1 MKPYSKNW
9 KLIMSDTNTISID
22 NPILDVDKIRA
33 DFPLLSKEMGGK
45 PLIYLDNGA
54 TTHKP
59 TQVIER
65 IRKFDS
71 DEYGTVRR
79 GSYRLCE
86 HSTQLYEE
94 ARQKVADFLGAPTRQ
109 EIVFTSGTTQSI
121 NLVAH
126 SFGRKFVN
134 SGDEV
139 IISNIEHH
147 ANTVPW
153 QVLCDE
159 KGATLKVIPVA
170 DNGELVMEEY
180 DKLLTNKT
188 RIVAVNHVSNALGT
202 INPVN
207 EITRKAHAVG
217 AKVLIDGAQSTPHMK
232 VDVQDINCDFY
243 TFSGHKMYAPSGIGG
258 MFGKMEVMETMPPYV
273 TGGDMIM
280 QVTLEKTTYAKPP
293 ARFEAGTPPIS
304 QVIGLGAA
312 IDYLNAIGMDKI
324 FKYEKSLLDYGT
336 RLLNDIDGL
345 RIIGNAEEKAA
356 ILSIY
361 LEAAH
366 PHDIITMLDQDGIA
380 LRGGHHC
387 AQPTMIRFGVPATA
401 RASMAFY
408 NKFSEIDALAESLRK
423 IIKFFS

>member
-1 MKPYSKNW
+1 MDNAE
-9 KLIMSDTNTISID
+9 IMEKSSID
-22 NPILDVDKIRA
+22 VENIRA
-33 DFPLLSKEMGGK
+33 DFPILSKQIGGR

-54 TTHKP
+54 TTQKP
-59 TQVIER
+59 QAVIDSVSQ
-65 IRKFDS
+65 FDS
-71 DEYGTVRR
+71 EEYGTVRR

-86 HSTQLYEE
+86 RSTQLYEE
-94 ARQKVADFLGAPTRQ
+94 ARQKVADFLGAPTKQ

-134 SGDEV
+134 AGDEV

-153 QVLCDE
+153 QVLCEE
-159 KGATLKVIPVA
+159 KGAKLKVIPVN
-170 DNGELVMEEY
+170 DDGELIMEEY
-180 DKLLTNKT
+180 DRLLTDKT
-188 RIVAVNHVSNALGT
+188 RIVAVNHVSNVLGT
-202 INPVN
+202 INPVK
-207 EITRKAHAVG
+207 EVTVKAHKAG
-217 AKVLIDGAQSTPHMK
+217 AKVLIDGAQSMPHMK
-232 VDVQDINCDFY
+232 VDVQDIGCDFY

-258 MFGKMEVMETMPPYV
+258 MFGRMEVMETMPPYV
-273 TGGDMIM
+273 TGGDMIL
-280 QVTLEKTTYAKPP
+280 QVTLEKTIYAKPP
-293 ARFEAGTPPIS
+293 ARFEAGTPPIT

-324 FKYEKSLLDYGT
+324 FEYEKSLLDYGT
-336 RLLNDIDGL
+336 RLLQGIDGL
-345 RIIGNAEEKAA
+345 RIIGNAADKAA

-361 LEAAH
+361 LESAH

-408 NKFSEIDALAESLRK
+408 NKFEELDALAESLRK